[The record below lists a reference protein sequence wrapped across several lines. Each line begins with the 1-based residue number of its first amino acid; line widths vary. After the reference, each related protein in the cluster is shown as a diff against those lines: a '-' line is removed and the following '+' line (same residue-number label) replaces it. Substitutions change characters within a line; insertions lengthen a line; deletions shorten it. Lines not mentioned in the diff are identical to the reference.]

1 MRFVRPAA
9 LVLAAATLAF
19 AAGAAVRAETNEV
32 RISKGFG
39 LTYLPLYVM
48 QHGKLL
54 EKHAAAAGLGDIK
67 VSWPTIDGGN
77 LINDAMLAGTLDI
90 AGIGVSGFLT
100 IWAKTKG
107 QPRYEVGALS
117 ALGATSLYLNTR
129 NPNIRTLRDFT
140 EKDRIAVPGVKTSLA
155 AFFLQMAVAQEFG
168 IENYAKLDPLTVG
181 VPYPE
186 ATAAMINGG
195 TEINSHFA
203 SPPFSLI
210 ELKNPAVHRVVNSVD
225 VFGHLTVLVNYSL
238 KSFHD
243 ANPKTCAAFIGA
255 LHEADELIARDR
267 RGAARIYN
275 ELAKVKTTEEETMVV
290 LDDPDSVY
298 TPTPVGVM
306 KYADF
311 MARTGQIK
319 LKPEKWQDVFFP
331 EAHHLPGS

>member
-1 MRFVRPAA
+1 MRFVRGAA
-9 LVLAAATLAF
+9 LVLTAVSLTLGLAPAA
-19 AAGAAVRAETNEV
+19 RAETKEV

-48 QHGKLL
+48 QHEKLL

-77 LINDAMLAGTLDI
+77 LINDAMLSGTLDI

-100 IWAKTKG
+100 LWAKTKG

-129 NPNIRTLRDFT
+129 NPDIHSLKDFT

-155 AFFLQMAVAQEFG
+155 AFFLQMAAAQEFG

-181 VPYPE
+181 LPYPE
-186 ATAAMINGG
+186 ATAAMLNGG
-195 TEINSHFA
+195 TEIDSHFA

-210 ELKNPAVHRVVNSVD
+210 ELKSPAVHRVINSVD
-225 VFGHLTVLVNYSL
+225 VFGNLTVLVNYSL

-243 ANPKTCAAFIGA
+243 QNPKTCAAFIAA
-255 LHEADELIARDR
+255 LQEADDLIAHDKP
-267 RGAARIYN
+267 GAARMYN
-275 ELAKVKTTEEETMVV
+275 ELAKVKSSEQTMVV
-290 LDDPDSVY
+290 LNDPDSVY

-306 KYADF
+306 KYANF
-311 MARTGQIK
+311 MAQTGQIK
-319 LKPEKWQDVFFP
+319 VKPEKWQDVFFP